1 MDYARLEQL
10 LAAHRVTVYQ
20 VAKATGISAST
31 FSDWKSGRSAP
42 KADKLARIAE
52 YFGIGLDELLGT
64 DSGARRSANGLRSL
78 RARGMVP
85 VVSDIRAGR
94 PIVTDETLI
103 GMEFADV
110 DDPED
115 YFYLAVCDD
124 TMRDLGI
131 VDGTRVLFRKQQ
143 DARNGDIAACLIDGI
158 GVTVRRFEKR
168 DHRIVLSPAH
178 DGCEATV
185 LPPEDFE
192 IGRARI
198 LGVAVEA
205 RTKF

>member
-31 FSDWKSGRSAP
+31 FSDWKSGRSTP

-64 DSGARRSANGLRSL
+64 DSGARRSASGLRSL

-85 VVSDIRAGR
+85 VVSDVHAGR
-94 PIVTDETLI
+94 PIVTDETLV

-115 YFYLAVCDD
+115 YFYLAVRGDG
-124 TMRDLGI
+124 MRDLGI

-143 DARNGDIAACLIDGI
+143 GARNGDIVACLIDGI

-168 DHRIVLSPAH
+168 DHRIVLSPAR
-178 DGCEATV
+178 DGCEVTV
-185 LPPEDFE
+185 LSPEDFE
-192 IGRARI
+192 SGRARI
-198 LGVAVEA
+198 LGIAVEA
-205 RTKF
+205 KTKF